1 MRRTRLF
8 GAAVALAVAGALGA
22 LGGCTSARNTLGTS
36 SSPCFRAVPVASE
49 AVNDR
54 GTLAGIRL
62 VGQKEIDSRR
72 RLREL
77 VQGVAGP
84 AVHNVCVVS
93 FHGQFR
99 LDQVKKPFGT
109 APPGGSGP
117 VALVVVSTPQ
127 NQLLGTLVVTHEP
140 LPLRHNVLGPLPS
153 RASPTSGPALLS

>member
-1 MRRTRLF
+1 MRRARLLM
-8 GAAVALAVAGALGA
+8 AAASLGALSA
-22 LGGCTSARNTLGTS
+22 LGGCTSARNALGTS

-49 AVNDR
+49 AVHDR

-84 AVHNVCVVS
+84 AVHDVCVVS

-99 LDQVKKPFGT
+99 LDQVEKPFGA

-127 NQLLGTLVVTHEP
+127 NQLLGTLVVDHEP
-140 LPLRHNVLGPLPS
+140 LPLRHNVLGRLPS
-153 RASPTSGPALLS
+153 PAAGTSRSALLS